1 MRISRFIK
9 HLIPTG
15 WRLNWLLAILIV
27 ILAGPCL
34 YQQIIS
40 FRLPMV
46 TESPMVDWFIRMK
59 MVLIIWLFLFTVY
72 VISKKTP
79 IRWLNLGFGLLLLPC
94 CFIATSSI
102 SGIDYAYIF
111 FPALKILQGT
121 PVFDIYF
128 QYDLFLALIATI
140 WIKLGFP
147 LGELQSAGQLSYVIA
162 LGAVFFISQ
171 KLFRRNFLSVILLIV
186 LVLIRIYASTW
197 DIIFHF
203 QATPLRLD
211 LWLIVFVIIWL
222 KGPFH
227 VLTGFAC
234 GLLIFWHRNFG
245 IIHTIAYVQLL
256 LLLSFIQY
264 TQYSKRLPSKQ
275 RIQILIKQLLPNL
288 LIILAFYI
296 AFSLLFRNENANAAS
311 YYQKIGI
318 GFLPMSN
325 DSFFWYYMTI
335 FPIAFI
341 LLYHMREQVCEK
353 YLVMGFFVLFCTIGN
368 CIYYFGRSHDGNLFN
383 ISISL
388 IFLLFYVFDLVDR
401 LLFQSDEVSWIMT
414 LLKKRLVPFMAIL
427 LTSLVTFTYAGQIT
441 AKVSKQFDTVLSG
454 HIHHSDPFAPQQPEI
469 INILQIVKNIT
480 RDSANVQIFDEN
492 SEKEFLLYFYG
503 NYKPQGYFHPFTSW
517 IFVDALTTHLQDALN
532 KGDYILL
539 QTDVYND
546 LFAKRLVNVGLTY
559 PIDQRLTLIASAKS
573 R

>member
-27 ILAGPCL
+27 ILAGPYL
-34 YQQIIS
+34 YQRIVS
-40 FRLPMV
+40 FRLPMSSEGPI
-46 TESPMVDWFIRMK
+46 TDWLMRLK
-59 MVLIIWLFLFTVY
+59 VVLLIWIFLFTVY
-72 VISKKTP
+72 VSSKKIP
-79 IRWLNLGFGLLLLPC
+79 INWLNLGLGLLLLPC
-94 CFIATSSI
+94 CFIATTSI
-102 SGIDYAYIF
+102 SGIDYAYIL

-121 PVFDIYF
+121 SIFDIYF
-128 QYDLFLALIATI
+128 QYDLFLSLIATI
-140 WIKLGFP
+140 WIKLGLP
-147 LGELQSAGQLSYVIA
+147 LGELQSVGQASYVIA
-162 LGAVFFISQ
+162 LGGIFFIGQ
-171 KLFRRNFLSVILLIV
+171 QLFRRNFLSVILLIV

-197 DIIFHF
+197 DIVFHF

-211 LWLIVFVIIWL
+211 LWLIIFAIIWF

-245 IIHTIAYVQLL
+245 LIHTVAYMQLL

-264 TQYSKRLPSKQ
+264 TKNSKRLPSKQ
-275 RIQILIKQLLPNL
+275 RIQTLIKQVLPNFF
-288 LIILAFYI
+288 IIFTFYLV
-296 AFSLLFRNENANAAS
+296 FSLLFRNENANVAS

-318 GFLPMSN
+318 GFLPMPN
-325 DSFFWYYMTI
+325 DSFVWYYMPI

-353 YLVMGFFVLFCTIGN
+353 YFVIGLFVLFCTIGN
-368 CIYYFGRSHDGNLFN
+368 CIYYFGRSHDGNLFS

-388 IFLLFYVFDLVDR
+388 VFLLFYVFDLIDR
-401 LLFQSDEVSWIMT
+401 LLFQSNGVSWIMT
-414 LLKKRLVPFMAIL
+414 LLKRGFVPFMAIL

-469 INILQIVKNIT
+469 INILQIVKNVT

-539 QTDVYND
+539 QTDVYNN

-559 PIDQRLTLIASAKS
+559 PIDQRLTLITSAKS
-573 R
+573 Q